1 MLERVLRTAC
11 FLLMLAM
18 VTIIFAQVI
27 ARYVLSDSL
36 SWSEEV
42 GRFLFI
48 WMTFLGAALALRNGN
63 HVALDVV
70 VVRLPEKLKK
80 ASLVFGYLCMAIFA
94 AVIVYGGYAF
104 VLRGSRQMS
113 AALQLPMQYVYLVLP
128 LGGLLI
134 LFYIGRNV
142 WRILRTG
149 S

>member
-1 MLERVLRTAC
+1 MEKTLERVLRTAC

-42 GRFLFI
+42 GRYLFI

-63 HVALDVV
+63 HVALDVLV
-70 VVRLPEKLKK
+70 ARLPAPLKK
-80 ASLVFGYLCMAIFA
+80 ACLVFGNLAMAIFA
-94 AVIVYGGYAF
+94 VVIVYGGYAF

-113 AALQLPMQYVYLVLP
+113 AAL
-128 LGGLLI
+128 
-134 LFYIGRNV
+134 
-142 WRILRTG
+142 
-149 S
+149 